1 MMNEHGVDKRRS
13 SEKVEVSIHIDS
25 ELLEQV
31 QHLTNDTSRVIETA
45 LRQWLRGEIQ
55 SEREL
60 SRNLLRNPPVPPRGE
75 WND

>member
-1 MMNEHGVDKRRS
+1 MNEHGVDKRRS